1 MSLDKRWLRRSF
13 SAAAADYDRLAVLQ
27 RRIGERLLTGLP
39 RLLPAGALVDVGAG
53 TGWCAARLRY
63 RYPGAAVLLVD
74 IAEAMLHQARK
85 RLKDEAVYLVADA
98 ERLPLADGSAALIVS
113 NLALQWCP
121 DPRRAVEAMARALRP
136 GGRLLL
142 STFAAGTL
150 AELRQAWARVDRYS
164 HVNEFLAV
172 PALEGL
178 LREAGFRTWQVDAET
193 LRCRYPSL
201 AALFRE
207 LKGIGAHNVT
217 RDRPRHLLGKG
228 RLRRLEAAYPRE
240 NGAVVA
246 SFVPAYVIAVK

>member
-13 SAAAADYDRLAVLQ
+13 SAAAADYDRLAALQ

-53 TGWCAARLRY
+53 TGWCAERLRY
-63 RYPGAAVLLVD
+63 RYPVAAVLLVD

-85 RLKDEAVYLVADA
+85 RLKDEAAYLVADA
-98 ERLPLADGSAALIVS
+98 ERLPLADCSAALIVS

-136 GGRLLL
+136 GGWLLL

-172 PALEGL
+172 STLEGL
-178 LREAGFRTWQVDAET
+178 FREAGFRTWQVGSET

-201 AALFRE
+201 TALFRE

-240 NGAVVA
+240 SGAVVA
-246 SFVPAYVIAVK
+246 SFVPAYVIAVR